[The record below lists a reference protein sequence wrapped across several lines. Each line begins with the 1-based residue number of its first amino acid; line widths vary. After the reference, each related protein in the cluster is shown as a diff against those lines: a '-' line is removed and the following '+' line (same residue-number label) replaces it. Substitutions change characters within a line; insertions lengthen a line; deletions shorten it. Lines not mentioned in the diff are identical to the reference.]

1 MRPTAMPFWAKC
13 LNRFHFSLVTTLP
26 TQISFVSIG
35 HRGSTCIQS
44 VPDVSFHFQRASH
57 PEECRSSTHAAYPL
71 HCYPN
76 VALWATLSLVRER
89 TSCPP
94 VYHSRPSASL
104 RQTAS
109 RPSYMKQVSE
119 RLGPRPPEICRAYDR
134 LEDWE
139 DCRPSK
145 DASRPGTRDHNHSP
159 FSTGITDKWQG
170 CGCPVLFVRP

>member
-13 LNRFHFSLVTTLP
+13 LNRFHFFDVTTLQ

-76 VALWATLSLVRER
+76 VALWATLLLVRER
-89 TSCPP
+89 TSCSR
-94 VYHSRPSASL
+94 VYHHKRGICASL
-104 RQTAS
+104 RQTA
-109 RPSYMKQVSE
+109 R
-119 RLGPRPPEICRAYDR
+119 GPDLFSP
-134 LEDWE
+134 
-139 DCRPSK
+139 
-145 DASRPGTRDHNHSP
+145 HNPRYVENQREKGRNGKPTSP
-159 FSTGITDKWQG
+159 CSAG
-170 CGCPVLFVRP
+170 

>member
-13 LNRFHFSLVTTLP
+13 LNRFHFFDVTTLQ

-76 VALWATLSLVRER
+76 VALWATLLLVRER
-89 TSCPP
+89 TSCSK
-94 VYHSRPSASL
+94 VYHHRQRIWASL
-104 RQTAS
+104 RQAARAPITSLLPISLALLFGSLIFGAS
-109 RPSYMKQVSE
+109 
-119 RLGPRPPEICRAYDR
+119 
-134 LEDWE
+134 
-139 DCRPSK
+139 
-145 DASRPGTRDHNHSP
+145 
-159 FSTGITDKWQG
+159 F
-170 CGCPVLFVRP
+170 VLPKY

>member
-13 LNRFHFSLVTTLP
+13 LNRFHFFDVTTLQ

-76 VALWATLSLVRER
+76 VALWATLLLVRER
-89 TSCPP
+89 TSCSRG
-94 VYHSRPSASL
+94 YHHRWGICASL

-109 RPSYMKQVSE
+109 TCSINART
-119 RLGPRPPEICRAYDR
+119 GA
-134 LEDWE
+134 
-139 DCRPSK
+139 SK
-145 DASRPGTRDHNHSP
+145 G
-159 FSTGITDKWQG
+159 ST
-170 CGCPVLFVRP
+170 FVRIRLLRSVGAR

>member
-13 LNRFHFSLVTTLP
+13 LNRFHFFDVTTLQ

-71 HCYPN
+71 HCYLN
-76 VALWATLSLVRER
+76 VALWATLLLVRER
-89 TSCPP
+89 TSCSS
-94 VYHSRPSASL
+94 VYHHWPAVSASL

-109 RPSYMKQVSE
+109 ALFRH
-119 RLGPRPPEICRAYDR
+119 A
-134 LEDWE
+134 
-139 DCRPSK
+139 
-145 DASRPGTRDHNHSP
+145 P
-159 FSTGITDKWQG
+159 FTM
-170 CGCPVLFVRP
+170 LFPFA

>member
-57 PEECRSSTHAAYPL
+57 PEECRSSTHAASPL

-76 VALWATLSLVRER
+76 VALWATLLLVRER
-89 TSCPP
+89 PSCSP
-94 VYHSRPSASL
+94 VYHHRRRSAFL
-104 RQTAS
+104 RQAA
-109 RPSYMKQVSE
+109 RVSWSIYRYACTE
-119 RLGPRPPEICRAYDR
+119 P
-134 LEDWE
+134 
-139 DCRPSK
+139 
-145 DASRPGTRDHNHSP
+145 T
-159 FSTGITDKWQG
+159 
-170 CGCPVLFVRP
+170 